1 MRGRQIRRWSRGHNE
16 VLFRYLIPTITTPYM
31 GLFQKIDG
39 LFLLFIYSVPVF
51 LLLGWVVSLGLFF
64 LGEMQIFSG
73 WWVILFL
80 GIYNS
85 LGNFAP
91 FFEIGTSLIID
102 GLPGEALLLPLM
114 MFNFFFY
121 MWNISLGFWDAV
133 IDTITGRGVKWDK
146 TVRFTV
152 QKTEKEAEK

>member
-1 MRGRQIRRWSRGHNE
+1 
-16 VLFRYLIPTITTPYM
+16 M

-39 LFLLFIYSVPVF
+39 LFLLFIYAVPVF
-51 LLLGWVVSLGLFF
+51 LLVGWVVSLGLFF

-80 GIYNS
+80 GNFIIP
-85 LGNFAP
+85 LEIFAP

-121 MWNISLGFWDAV
+121 MWNISLG
-133 IDTITGRGVKWDK
+133 ILGCSGRYCYRKRCEMG
-146 TVRFTV
+146 
-152 QKTEKEAEK
+152 

>member
-1 MRGRQIRRWSRGHNE
+1 MVKWLSRNSDT
-16 VLFRYLIPTITTPYM
+16 VLFQVQIL
-31 GLFQKIDG
+31 
-39 LFLLFIYSVPVF
+39 V
-51 LLLGWVVSLGLFF
+51 
-64 LGEMQIFSG
+64 GEPKFVGQRRS

-133 IDTITGRGVKWDK
+133 VDTVTGRGVKWDK

>member
-1 MRGRQIRRWSRGHNE
+1 M
-16 VLFRYLIPTITTPYM
+16 
-31 GLFQKIDG
+31 
-39 LFLLFIYSVPVF
+39 
-51 LLLGWVVSLGLFF
+51 
-64 LGEMQIFSG
+64 
-73 WWVILFL
+73 FL

-102 GLPGEALLLPLM
+102 GLPGESLLLPLM

-133 IDTITGRGVKWDK
+133 VDTVTGRGVKWDK